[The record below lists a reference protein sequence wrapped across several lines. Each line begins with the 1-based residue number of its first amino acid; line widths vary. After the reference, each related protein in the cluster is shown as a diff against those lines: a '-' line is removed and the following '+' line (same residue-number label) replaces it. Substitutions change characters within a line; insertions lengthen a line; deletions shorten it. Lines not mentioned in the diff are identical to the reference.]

1 MAHANFTFFYTE
13 IYTGFFYLCIME
25 QGWNEVF
32 MTAHEYKAEMAKEI
46 LENEGIKVVVL
57 NQKDT
62 AYQSFG
68 EIYLYVSEENTERAV
83 ELLKNLKH

>member
-1 MAHANFTFFYTE
+1 
-13 IYTGFFYLCIME
+13 ME